1 MTVRIKP
8 SKVNED
14 KKANSNLQDCWRV
27 YKEPH
32 NVISNLRSKQ
42 NYIFDYVFAE
52 DSNNEHIFRILA
64 QPLIESSLEGINC
77 TIFAYG
83 QTSSGK
89 TYTIRG
95 SAEEPGLIIQSL
107 KFIFD
112 SIKPDPGSFSIKI
125 SYLEVY
131 NEQINDL
138 LDASKTNLEIREHPE
153 KGIFVD
159 KLSEFIADSEARAL
173 ELLAL
178 GESHRKT
185 AETQMNL
192 LSSRSHSVF
201 KIVIENSNPFISKV
215 AQLNF
220 VDLAGSEGMA
230 KAKTEDLRLKEGSN
244 INKSLLSLSSVIQRL
259 SETKGAKGYINFRD
273 SKMTRLL
280 QPALSG
286 NFRTAV
292 ICTVNPES
300 SHYQE
305 SNNTLLFGVRAKL
318 IKNDVKINQIYVNE
332 QHMNEISEENK
343 KLVEKVCELEKSY
356 EDLQRVVLD
365 LQVRDKERFCLL
377 QIVQQEGLRKSEVIV
392 ELENLVKS
400 WQDKCDEA
408 GRNVEELYKKV
419 GAYFAKNNEDAEVIR
434 QLNGKNEFLNTQNK
448 NNQAYL
454 DLVIGE
460 INDFKGKVVLL
471 EGVADGLRK
480 DLQCKDAEIQRELE
494 IKAKLQNEVLGLGE
508 SLEFVR
514 GELKE
519 EKERNC
525 LMNRMIE
532 ELRESFDQSIQEN
545 KRLSSC
551 CEGLNEK
558 LSESLETNSIL
569 SGKLE
574 DSSIHISNQLQK
586 ISIYENQI
594 TSLTQSLDS
603 EQLKSKSNFE
613 MFERSNDQVN
623 SLSLKCESL
632 ANELSAANQNII
644 QLTSTLSSTEKVKEN
659 LDHQLKI
666 QISKSDSLQTSLNE
680 LQLTSQTKFQEYENL
695 IQEKNQEIQNLQKP
709 SHELLKKS
717 QEFQQLKEDLHT
729 KNNQI
734 QELQEKLDFYT
745 QENKSLTEITVFK
758 TKLLK
763 ELHDQLKD
771 SIKKQEALE
780 SANHSLTTEN
790 NSLVTSKKSLSLEL
804 VSLNECL
811 NSSDLQITSLKS
823 QISSQNQRISDLN
836 REISRLNSEKSALH
850 QEIDLQVS
858 EKNLIE
864 AEKYELEFRISDNS
878 VLVHPLE
885 TSSQSLLSII
895 KEKVE
900 VLNKYEELHED
911 FLKLQEKYEQVLA
924 NNSSLN
930 YIIEEKDKKL
940 KNMKSDNLHL
950 EEKVLL
956 SEKKNKEIVR
966 QLSVK
971 RSSLGIVD
979 KNIMDPLENGERY
992 KFKLALSTSQCEIKN
1007 LNDEVSIIIKEKEM
1021 AIRKKEEIEKEFE
1034 VVEKLKKEL
1043 VAKNEELVR
1052 KNIQLQQEVNYLV
1065 SEKEMKLYDV
1075 SSDRFG
1081 SNEKESRKEV
1091 KFMNLGSTPKCKTQ

>member
-1 MTVRIKP
+1 M
-8 SKVNED
+8 
-14 KKANSNLQDCWRV
+14 
-27 YKEPH
+27 
-32 NVISNLRSKQ
+32 ISNLRSKQ

-112 SIKPDPGSFSIKI
+112 SIKSDPGSFSIKV

-159 KLSEFIADSEARAL
+159 KLSEFLADSEARAL
-173 ELLAL
+173 ELLAI

-192 LSSRSHSVF
+192 VSSRSHSVF
-201 KIVIENSNPFISKV
+201 KIVLENSNPFISKV

-318 IKNDVKINQIYVNE
+318 IKNDVKINQIYINE

-343 KLVEKVCELEKSY
+343 KLVEKVCELEKSN

-365 LQVRDKERFCLL
+365 LQARDKERFALWQL
-377 QIVQQEGLRKSEVIV
+377 VQDDCLRKSETIK
-392 ELENLVKS
+392 ELENVAKT

-408 GRNVEELYKKV
+408 GRSIEELYKKV
-419 GAYFAKNNEDAEVIR
+419 GAYFAKNNEDADVIR
-434 QLNGKNEFLNTQNK
+434 ELKGKNEFLNTQNK

-460 INDFKGKVVLL
+460 INDFREKVVLL
-471 EGVADGLRK
+471 DGVVAGLRK
-480 DLQCKDAEIQRELE
+480 DADCKRIEFEEVWKDRCRLQGEVLRNKGGIEGLE
-494 IKAKLQNEVLGLGE
+494 I
-508 SLEFVR
+508 
-514 GELKE
+514 ELKD
-519 EKERNC
+519 EKEKNC
-525 LMNRMIE
+525 LASRMIGE
-532 ELRESFDQSIQEN
+532 MRERLDQSIQEN
-545 KRLSSC
+545 KKLCDHR
-551 CEGLNEK
+551 EELNEK
-558 LSESLETNSIL
+558 LSESIKTNSII
-569 SGKLE
+569 SAKLA
-574 DSSIHISNQLQK
+574 DSSSQISNQLQK
-586 ISIYENQI
+586 ISIYESQL
-594 TSLTQSLDS
+594 TSLAECLNS
-603 EQLKSKSNFE
+603 EQINSKHNLELFEKSQE
-613 MFERSNDQVN
+613 EVN
-623 SLSLKCESL
+623 SLSSKCQSL
-632 ANELSAANQNII
+632 SHELSAANQKINQI
-644 QLTSTLSSTEKVKEN
+644 SSALSSTEALKEN
-659 LDHQLKI
+659 LDQQLKI
-666 QISKSDSLQTSLNE
+666 QISKSESIELSLHE
-680 LQLTSQTKFQEYENL
+680 LEAANQKRLQEFDNL

-717 QEFQQLKEDLHT
+717 QEFQLLNEDLNKKT
-729 KNNQI
+729 QQI
-734 QELQEKLDFYT
+734 QELEEKIDFIS
-745 QENKSLTEITVFK
+745 QENKSLTEITIFK

-763 ELHDQLKD
+763 ELHEQLKD
-771 SIKKQEALE
+771 SIKKQETLE
-780 SANHSLTTEN
+780 SANHSLMTEN
-790 NSLVTSKKSLSLEL
+790 NSLTLSKKSLSLEL

-811 NSSDLQITSLKS
+811 NSSDLQIDSLKS
-823 QISSQNQRISDLN
+823 QISSQSQRISDLN
-836 REISRLNSEKSALH
+836 SEISRLNSEKSALH

-900 VLNKYEELHED
+900 VLNKYEELHEE
-911 FLKLQEKYEQVLA
+911 FLKLQEKYEQVLV

-956 SEKKNKEIVR
+956 SDKKNKEMVR

-979 KNIMDPLENGERY
+979 KNIMDPLESGERY

-1007 LNDEVSIIIKEKEM
+1007 LNEEVLTIIKEKEM

-1034 VVEKLKKEL
+1034 FVEKLKKEL
-1043 VAKNEELVR
+1043 VVKNEELVR
-1052 KNIQLQQEVNYLV
+1052 KNIQLQQEVNYLI
-1065 SEKEMKLYDV
+1065 SEKEMKLYDA